1 MDYGPFAFMDDFDP
15 AYTPNHD
22 DAMLR
27 YSYKNQPTIIWWN
40 LVRLGE
46 ALGELIG
53 MGAGVD
59 DETYISEGV
68 KEHQETDLIARAE
81 KIITQAGE
89 EYKHT
94 FLTEYKRLMT
104 LRLGLRQQK
113 ELDFQQLFSEALDT
127 LESLELDFHH
137 FFRRLS
143 SIKLADISS
152 EQGRKETASIFFHR
166 EGPPKSVSEDDARAR
181 IAAWLEQ
188 WHARVV
194 EDWSQDGGTVT
205 DGAEAERI
213 QSMKEVNPNFVPR
226 SWILDEIIDRVE
238 KRKERDVLKR
248 VMQMTLH
255 PFEDSWDG
263 NEFDGSTWHGD
274 KQEEQRWIDDPPRLE
289 RALQC
294 SCSS

>member
-1 MDYGPFAFMDDFDP
+1 MDDFDP
-15 AYTPNHD
+15 SYTPNHD

-40 LVRLGE
+40 LVRFGE

-53 MGAGVD
+53 MGPLVD
-59 DETYISEGV
+59 DETFISEGV

-81 KIITQAGE
+81 KIITQVGE
-89 EYKHT
+89 EYKNI
-94 FLTEYKRLMT
+94 FLTEYKRIMT
-104 LRLGLRQQK
+104 LRLGLRQK
-113 ELDFQQLFSEALDT
+113 KDSDFQQLFSELLDT
-127 LESLELDFHH
+127 LENFELDFHH

-143 SIKLADISS
+143 NIKLADIST
-152 EQGRKETASIFFHR
+152 EQGRKATASNFFHK
-166 EGPPKSVSEDDARAR
+166 EGPPKNAGEDDARAR
-181 IAAWLEQ
+181 IATWLDQ
-188 WHARVV
+188 WRARVI

-263 NEFDGSTWHGD
+263 NEFDGATWHGD
-274 KQEEQRWIDDPPRLE
+274 KNEEQRWVDDPPRLE